1 MYLPA
6 TPSSP
11 RLPAQNRDLSPGAA
25 YNTDMP
31 AQQATYEDA
40 NLVLRLYELRR
51 EEKLRAARAWFAANF
66 KASTVEDMVRI
77 APPGSQE
84 NAYVRMVAS
93 YWEMVAAFVTSGV
106 LNQELFFQ
114 TNGEMLFVWER
125 LREVVPSFRESTKN
139 PNSWH
144 NLEIVGNSFIK
155 WMQSHGPEAYPAFQ
169 AMVKGVAAAR

>member
-1 MYLPA
+1 
-6 TPSSP
+6 
-11 RLPAQNRDLSPGAA
+11 
-25 YNTDMP
+25 MP